1 MKIINIIQFAKEGK
15 NIAEIAEIFGKSIS
29 TINRYISIL
38 RSKGYKVPIRMGRP
52 QIKID

>member
-1 MKIINIIQFAKEGK
+1 MKLLDIITLARQGRSVP
-15 NIAEIAEIFGKSIS
+15 EIAKIFGKSIP
-29 TINRYISIL
+29 TINRYISLL